1 MPEQVVPAISAS
13 FRHHGDQSHY
23 GHGVSL
29 VEQRSRAGVIWSGAI
44 TARAR
49 PWPQFPSRAFL
60 LIGGSH
66 NPMLQLP
73 ETPILQTWVDT
84 LSRWGYDSVRTSP
97 LAPVA
102 ATALSAVGFN
112 TSQKLTL
119 LERPE
124 TNPVIVT
131 RQLRSVRPRFPF
143 SRIPAASLVEAI
155 LDIDRAAFGHEWM
168 MDEQTFREALHATR
182 RARIFVSHAEGRV
195 SGFVIAGITDS
206 YGFIQRLAV
215 HPDFQRRGDANSL
228 VQNSLAWIQ
237 SRGCRSTVV
246 NTEVSNAAA
255 LSIYER
261 NGFVPLDYNLSV
273 MERQLSI

>member
-1 MPEQVVPAISAS
+1 MVPAISGTS
-13 FRHHGDQSHY
+13 RHHGDQSHY

-29 VEQRSRAGVIWSGAI
+29 DEQRSRAGVIWSGAT

-49 PWPQFPSRAFL
+49 PWPEVPNRAAL

-66 NPMLQLP
+66 SPTVELP
-73 ETPILQTWVDT
+73 DTPILQSWVDT

-97 LAPVA
+97 LAPIA

-119 LERPE
+119 LERTHVGP
-124 TNPVIVT
+124 IAVT
-131 RQLRSVRPRFPF
+131 QPLRSARPRFPM
-143 SRIPAASLVEAI
+143 SRMPSQSMVAAI
-155 LDIDRAAFGHEWM
+155 LRIDRAAFGQEWM
-168 MDEQTFREALHATR
+168 MDQQTFREALHATG
-182 RARIFVSHAEGRV
+182 RARIFVSHVDGEL

-215 HPDFQRRGDANSL
+215 HPDFQRRGDASSL
-228 VQNSLAWIQ
+228 VQNSLAWIH

-261 NGFVPLDYNLSV
+261 NGFVPLDYNLAV
-273 MERQLSI
+273 MERKLSA

>member
-1 MPEQVVPAISAS
+1 MVPAIPAS

-29 VEQRSRAGVIWSGAI
+29 VEQRSRAGVIWSGAT

-49 PWPQFPSRAFL
+49 PWPQQPSRAAL

-66 NPMLQLP
+66 NPNVQLP
-73 ETPILQTWVDT
+73 DTPILQSWVDT

-102 ATALSAVGFN
+102 AAALSAVGFN
-112 TSQKLTL
+112 TSQNLTL
-119 LERPE
+119 LERPDAG
-124 TNPVIVT
+124 PVIVT
-131 RQLRSVRPRFPF
+131 HPLRFVRPRFPM
-143 SRIPAASLVEAI
+143 SRMPAPSVVEAI
-155 LDIDRAAFGHEWM
+155 LCIDRAAFGEEWM
-168 MDEQTFREALHATR
+168 MDNETFREALHATH
-182 RARIFVSHAEGRV
+182 RARIFISRV
-195 SGFVIAGITDS
+195 QGELSGFVIAGITDS

-215 HPDFQRRGDANSL
+215 HPDFQRRGQARL
-228 VQNSLAWIQ
+228 LLENSLAWIH

-255 LSIYER
+255 LSIYED
-261 NGFVPLDYNLSV
+261 NGFVPLEYNLSV
-273 MERQLSI
+273 MERQLLV

>member
-1 MPEQVVPAISAS
+1 VVPVLSGS
-13 FRHHGDQSHY
+13 FRHRGDQSHY

-29 VEQRSRAGVIWSGAI
+29 VEQRSRAGVIWSGAT

-49 PWPQFPSRAFL
+49 AWPQVPGRAVL

-66 NPMLQLP
+66 SPTLQLP
-73 ETPILQTWVDT
+73 DSSILQTWVDT
-84 LSRWGYDSVRTSP
+84 LTRWGYDSVRTSP
-97 LAPVA
+97 VAPVA
-102 ATALSAVGFN
+102 AAALSAIGFN
-112 TSQKLTL
+112 ASQNLLL
-119 LERPE
+119 LERPDIA
-124 TNPVIVT
+124 PAVVT
-131 RQLRSVRPRFPF
+131 QPLRSVRSRFPM
-143 SRIPAASLVEAI
+143 SRMPGASMIEAI
-155 LDIDRAAFGHEWM
+155 LRIDRAAFGDEWM
-168 MDEQTFREALHATR
+168 MDHETFREALHATR
-182 RARIFVSHAEGRV
+182 RARIFVSHVDGEL

-215 HPDFQRRGDANSL
+215 HPDFQRRGDASAL
-228 VQNSLAWIQ
+228 VQNSLAWIH

-273 MERQLSI
+273 MERQLSV

>member
-1 MPEQVVPAISAS
+1 M
-13 FRHHGDQSHY
+13 
-23 GHGVSL
+23 SL
-29 VEQRSRAGVIWSGAI
+29 VEQRSRAGVIWSGAT

-49 PWPQFPSRAFL
+49 PWPQVPSRAFL

-66 NPMLQLP
+66 NPTLQLP

-119 LERPE
+119 LERPDAD
-124 TNPVIVT
+124 PVIPT
-131 RQLRSVRPRFPF
+131 RPLQSVRPRFPM
-143 SRIPAASLVEAI
+143 SRMPAASMVEEI
-155 LDIDRAAFGHEWM
+155 LEIDRAAFGQEWM

-182 RARIFVSHAEGRV
+182 RARIFVSHAEGRI
-195 SGFVIAGITDS
+195 SGFVIAGVTDS

-215 HPDFQRRGDANSL
+215 HHDFQRRGDASSL

-237 SRGCRSTVV
+237 SHGCKSTVV

-255 LSIYER
+255 LSIYKR

>member
-1 MPEQVVPAISAS
+1 MVPAISAI
-13 FRHHGDQSHY
+13 FRYRRDQSHY

-29 VEQRSRAGVIWSGAI
+29 VEQRSRAGVIWSGAT

-49 PWPQFPSRAFL
+49 PWPQVPSRAFL

-124 TNPVIVT
+124 IDPVIPT
-131 RQLRSVRPRFPF
+131 RLLQSVRPRFPM
-143 SRIPAASLVEAI
+143 SRMPATSMVEAI
-155 LDIDRAAFGHEWM
+155 LEIDRAAFGHEWM
-168 MDEQTFREALHATR
+168 MDVQTFREALHATR
-182 RARIFVSHAEGRV
+182 RARVFISHAEGRI
-195 SGFVIAGITDS
+195 SGFVIAGVTDS

-215 HPDFQRRGDANSL
+215 HPDFQRRGDASSL

-237 SRGCRSTVV
+237 SRGCTSTVV
-246 NTEVSNAAA
+246 NTEVTNAAA
-255 LSIYER
+255 LSIYEHH
-261 NGFVPLDYNLSV
+261 GFVPLDYNLSV
-273 MERQLSI
+273 MERQLSK

>member
-1 MPEQVVPAISAS
+1 MVPAISAI
-13 FRHHGDQSHY
+13 FRYRRDQSHY

-29 VEQRSRAGVIWSGAI
+29 VEHRSRAGVIWSGAT

-49 PWPQFPSRAFL
+49 PWPQVPSRAFL

-124 TNPVIVT
+124 IDPVIPT
-131 RQLRSVRPRFPF
+131 RLLQSVRPRFPM
-143 SRIPAASLVEAI
+143 SRMPATSMVEAI
-155 LDIDRAAFGHEWM
+155 LEIDRAAIGHEWM
-168 MDEQTFREALHATR
+168 MDMQTFREALHATR
-182 RARIFVSHAEGRV
+182 RARVFISHAEGRI
-195 SGFVIAGITDS
+195 SGFVIAGVTDS

-215 HPDFQRRGDANSL
+215 HPDFQRRGDASSL

-237 SRGCRSTVV
+237 SRGCTSTVV
-246 NTEVSNAAA
+246 NTEVTNAAA
-255 LSIYER
+255 LSIYEHH
-261 NGFVPLDYNLSV
+261 GFVPLDYNLSV
-273 MERQLSI
+273 MERQLSK

>member
-13 FRHHGDQSHY
+13 FRHRGDQSHY

-29 VEQRSRAGVIWSGAI
+29 VEQRSRAGVIWSGST

-49 PWPQFPSRAFL
+49 PWPEVPNRAAL

-66 NPMLQLP
+66 NPTVQLP
-73 ETPILQTWVDT
+73 DTPILQSWVDT

-97 LAPVA
+97 VAPIA

-119 LERPE
+119 LERSH
-124 TNPVIVT
+124 TVPVVVT
-131 RQLRSVRPRFPF
+131 QPLRSARPRFPM
-143 SRIPAASLVEAI
+143 SRMPSPSIVEGI
-155 LDIDRAAFGHEWM
+155 LRIDRVAFGDEWM
-168 MDEQTFREALHATR
+168 MDQQTFREALNATR
-182 RARIFVSHAEGRV
+182 RARIFVSHGDGQLT
-195 SGFVIAGITDS
+195 GFVIAGITDS

-215 HPDFQRRGDANSL
+215 HPDFQRHGVAGSL
-228 VQNSLAWIQ
+228 VQNSLSWIH
-237 SRGCRSTVV
+237 SRGCSSTVV

-255 LSIYER
+255 LSIYEK
-261 NGFVPLDYNLSV
+261 NGFVPLDYNLLV
-273 MERQLSI
+273 MERQL

>member
-1 MPEQVVPAISAS
+1 VVPAISAI
-13 FRHHGDQSHY
+13 FRYRRDQSHY

-29 VEQRSRAGVIWSGAI
+29 VEQRSRAGVIWSGAT

-49 PWPQFPSRAFL
+49 PWPQVPSRAFL

-124 TNPVIVT
+124 IDPVIPT
-131 RQLRSVRPRFPF
+131 HLLQSVRPRFPM
-143 SRIPAASLVEAI
+143 SRMPATSMVEAI
-155 LDIDRAAFGHEWM
+155 LEIDRAAFGHEWM
-168 MDEQTFREALHATR
+168 MDVQTFREALHATR
-182 RARIFVSHAEGRV
+182 RARVFISHAEGRI
-195 SGFVIAGITDS
+195 SGFVIAGVTDS

-215 HPDFQRRGDANSL
+215 HPDFQRRGDASSL

-237 SRGCRSTVV
+237 SRGCTSTVV
-246 NTEVSNAAA
+246 NTEVTNAAA
-255 LSIYER
+255 LSIYEHH
-261 NGFVPLDYNLSV
+261 GFVPLDYNLSV
-273 MERQLSI
+273 MERQLSK

>member
-1 MPEQVVPAISAS
+1 MVPAISAS
-13 FRHHGDQSHY
+13 FRHREDQSHY

-29 VEQRSRAGVIWSGAI
+29 VEQRSRAGVIWSGAT

-49 PWPQFPSRAFL
+49 PWPEVPSRAVL
-60 LIGGSH
+60 LIGGAHS
-66 NPMLQLP
+66 PTLQLP
-73 ETPILQTWVDT
+73 DTPILQSWVET

-97 LAPVA
+97 VAPIA

-119 LERPE
+119 LERPDAGAVAVAQ
-124 TNPVIVT
+124 P
-131 RQLRSVRPRFPF
+131 LRSVRSRFPL
-143 SRIPAASLVEAI
+143 SRMPAPSVVEAI
-155 LDIDRAAFGHEWM
+155 LRIDRAAFGQEWM
-168 MDEQTFREALHATR
+168 MDRKTFREALHATR
-182 RARIFVSHAEGRV
+182 QARIFVSWVDGEL
-195 SGFVIAGITDS
+195 SGFVIAGVTDS

-215 HPDFQRRGDANSL
+215 HPDFQRLGDATSL
-228 VQNSLAWIQ
+228 VQNSLAWIH

-273 MERQLSI
+273 MERQLSV

>member
-1 MPEQVVPAISAS
+1 MVPALSAS
-13 FRHHGDQSHY
+13 FRHRGDQSHY

-66 NPMLQLP
+66 SPTVQLP
-73 ETPILQTWVDT
+73 DTPILQTWVDT

-102 ATALSAVGFN
+102 ASALSAVGFN

-119 LERPE
+119 LERPDAD
-124 TNPVIVT
+124 PVIPT
-131 RQLRSVRPRFPF
+131 RPLQSVRPRFPM
-143 SRIPAASLVEAI
+143 SRMPAASMVGAI
-155 LDIDRAAFGHEWM
+155 LEIDRAAFGQEWM

-182 RARIFVSHAEGRV
+182 RARIFVSHAEGRI
-195 SGFVIAGITDS
+195 SGFVIAGVTDS

-215 HPDFQRRGDANSL
+215 HPDFQRRGDASSL

-237 SRGCRSTVV
+237 SHGCKSTVV

-255 LSIYER
+255 LSIYKR

>member
-1 MPEQVVPAISAS
+1 MVPVLSGS
-13 FRHHGDQSHY
+13 FRHRRDQSHY

-29 VEQRSRAGVIWSGAI
+29 VEQRSRAGVIWSGAT

-49 PWPQFPSRAFL
+49 PWPEVPSRAAL

-66 NPMLQLP
+66 SPSVQLP
-73 ETPILQTWVDT
+73 DTPILQSWVDT

-97 LAPVA
+97 LAPIA

-119 LERPE
+119 LERPHVE
-124 TNPVIVT
+124 PVVVS
-131 RQLRSVRPRFPF
+131 QPLRSARPRFPM
-143 SRIPAASLVEAI
+143 SRMPASSVVEAI
-155 LDIDRAAFGHEWM
+155 LRIDRAAFGDEWM
-168 MDEQTFREALHATR
+168 MDQQTFREALHATR
-182 RARIFVSHAEGRV
+182 RARIFVSRNDGELT
-195 SGFVIAGITDS
+195 GFVIAGVTDS

-215 HPDFQRRGDANSL
+215 HPDFQRHGVAGSL
-228 VQNSLAWIQ
+228 VQNSLSWIH

-246 NTEVSNAAA
+246 NTEVSNDAA

-261 NGFVPLDYNLSV
+261 NGFVPLDYNLLV
-273 MERQLSI
+273 MERQLSV

>member
-1 MPEQVVPAISAS
+1 
-13 FRHHGDQSHY
+13 
-23 GHGVSL
+23 
-29 VEQRSRAGVIWSGAI
+29 
-44 TARAR
+44 
-49 PWPQFPSRAFL
+49 
-60 LIGGSH
+60 
-66 NPMLQLP
+66 MLQLP

-124 TNPVIVT
+124 IDPVIPT
-131 RQLRSVRPRFPF
+131 HLLQSVRPRFPM
-143 SRIPAASLVEAI
+143 SRMPATSMVEAI
-155 LDIDRAAFGHEWM
+155 LEIDRAAFGHEWM
-168 MDEQTFREALHATR
+168 MDVQTFREALHATR
-182 RARIFVSHAEGRV
+182 RARVFISHAEGRI
-195 SGFVIAGITDS
+195 SGFVIAGVTDS

-215 HPDFQRRGDANSL
+215 HPDFQRRGDASSL
-228 VQNSLAWIQ
+228 VQNSLAWIH

-261 NGFVPLDYNLSV
+261 NGFVPLDYNLAV
-273 MERQLSI
+273 MERRLSA

>member
-1 MPEQVVPAISAS
+1 MVPALSAN
-13 FRHHGDQSHY
+13 FRHRGDQSHY

-66 NPMLQLP
+66 SPTVQLP
-73 ETPILQTWVDT
+73 DTPILQTWVDT

-102 ATALSAVGFN
+102 ASALSAVGFN

-119 LERPE
+119 LERPDAD
-124 TNPVIVT
+124 PVIVT
-131 RQLRSVRPRFPF
+131 RPLQSARSRFPM
-143 SRIPAASLVEAI
+143 SRMPTASMVEAI
-155 LDIDRAAFGHEWM
+155 LEIDHAAFGQEWM

-182 RARIFVSHAEGRV
+182 RTRIFVSHAEGRI
-195 SGFVIAGITDS
+195 SGFVIAGFTDS
-206 YGFIQRLAV
+206 FGFIQRLAV
-215 HPDFQRRGDANSL
+215 HPDFQRRGDASSL
-228 VQNSLAWIQ
+228 VQNSLAWMQ
-237 SRGCRSTVV
+237 SRGCKSTVV

>member
-1 MPEQVVPAISAS
+1 MVPALSAN
-13 FRHHGDQSHY
+13 FRHRGDQSHY

-66 NPMLQLP
+66 SPTVQLP
-73 ETPILQTWVDT
+73 DTPILQTWVDT

-102 ATALSAVGFN
+102 ASALSAVGFN

-119 LERPE
+119 LERPDAD
-124 TNPVIVT
+124 PVIVT
-131 RQLRSVRPRFPF
+131 RPLQSAQSRFPM
-143 SRIPAASLVEAI
+143 SRMPTASMVEAI
-155 LDIDRAAFGHEWM
+155 LEIDHAAFGQEWM

-182 RARIFVSHAEGRV
+182 RTRIFVSHAEGRI
-195 SGFVIAGITDS
+195 SGFVIAGFTDS
-206 YGFIQRLAV
+206 FGFIQRLAV
-215 HPDFQRRGDANSL
+215 HPDFQRRGDASSL
-228 VQNSLAWIQ
+228 VQNSLAWMQ
-237 SRGCRSTVV
+237 SRGCKSTVV

>member
-1 MPEQVVPAISAS
+1 VVPAIPAI
-13 FRHHGDQSHY
+13 FRHRGDQSHY

-29 VEQRSRAGVIWSGAI
+29 VEQRSRAGVIWSGAT

-49 PWPQFPSRAFL
+49 PWPQHPSRAAL

-66 NPMLQLP
+66 NPTVQLP
-73 ETPILQTWVDT
+73 DTPILQSWVDT

-102 ATALSAVGFN
+102 VTALSAVGFN

-119 LERPE
+119 LERPD
-124 TNPVIVT
+124 IGAVT
-131 RQLRSVRPRFPF
+131 VAQPLRSARPRFPL
-143 SRIPAASLVEAI
+143 SRMPSPSMVEAI
-155 LDIDRAAFGHEWM
+155 LRIDRAAFGQEWM
-168 MDEQTFREALHATR
+168 MDRETFREALHATR
-182 RARIFVSHAEGRV
+182 RARIFVSRV
-195 SGFVIAGITDS
+195 DGELSGFVIAGITDS

-215 HPDFQRRGDANSL
+215 HPDFQRRGEASSL
-228 VQNSLAWIQ
+228 IQNSLSWIQ

-255 LSIYER
+255 LSIYED
-261 NGFVPLDYNLSV
+261 NGFVPLEYSLSV
-273 MERQLSI
+273 MERQLSV

>member
-1 MPEQVVPAISAS
+1 MVPAVSVS
-13 FRHHGDQSHY
+13 FRHRGDQSHY

-29 VEQRSRAGVIWSGAI
+29 VEHRSRAGVIWSGAT

-49 PWPQFPSRAFL
+49 PWPEVPTRAVL

-66 NPMLQLP
+66 SPTLQLP
-73 ETPILQTWVDT
+73 DTKILQSWVDT

-97 LAPVA
+97 VAPVA

-119 LERPE
+119 LERPD
-124 TNPVIVT
+124 TGAIAVAQP
-131 RQLRSVRPRFPF
+131 LRAIRSRFPA
-143 SRIPAASLVEAI
+143 SRMPAPSTVEAI
-155 LDIDRAAFGHEWM
+155 LRIDRAAFGHEWM
-168 MDEQTFREALHATR
+168 IDEQTFREALHATR
-182 RARIFVSHAEGRV
+182 RARIFGSYVDGEL

-215 HPDFQRRGDANSL
+215 HPNFQRRGDASSL
-228 VQNSLAWIQ
+228 VQNSLAWIH

-261 NGFVPLDYNLSV
+261 NGFVPLDYNLAV
-273 MERQLSI
+273 MERRLSA

>member
-1 MPEQVVPAISAS
+1 
-13 FRHHGDQSHY
+13 
-23 GHGVSL
+23 
-29 VEQRSRAGVIWSGAI
+29 
-44 TARAR
+44 
-49 PWPQFPSRAFL
+49 
-60 LIGGSH
+60 
-66 NPMLQLP
+66 MLQLP
-73 ETPILQTWVDT
+73 EAPILQSWVDT

-102 ATALSAVGFN
+102 ATALSAVGFS

-124 TNPVIVT
+124 AGPVIVS
-131 RQLRSVRPRFPF
+131 RRLQSVRSRFPI
-143 SRIPAASLVEAI
+143 SRMPAASMVEAI
-155 LDIDRAAFGHEWM
+155 LRIDRAAFGEEWM
-168 MDEQTFREALHATR
+168 MDEQTLREALHATH
-182 RARIFVSHAEGRV
+182 RARIFVSRAQGRI

-215 HPDFQRRGDANSL
+215 HPDFQRHGDASSL

-261 NGFVPLDYNLSV
+261 NGFIPLDYNLSI

>member
-1 MPEQVVPAISAS
+1 MVPAIPAI
-13 FRHHGDQSHY
+13 FRHRGDQSHY

-29 VEQRSRAGVIWSGAI
+29 VEQRSRAGVIWSGAT

-49 PWPQFPSRAFL
+49 PWPQHPSRAAL

-66 NPMLQLP
+66 NPTVQLP
-73 ETPILQTWVDT
+73 DTPILQSWVDT

-102 ATALSAVGFN
+102 VTALSAVGFN

-119 LERPE
+119 LERPD
-124 TNPVIVT
+124 IRAVT
-131 RQLRSVRPRFPF
+131 VAQPLRSVRPRFPM
-143 SRIPAASLVEAI
+143 SRMPASSVVEAI
-155 LDIDRAAFGHEWM
+155 LRIDRAAFGQEWM
-168 MDEQTFREALHATR
+168 MDHETFREALHATR
-182 RARIFVSHAEGRV
+182 RARIFVSRIDDEL

-215 HPDFQRRGDANSL
+215 HPDFQRRGEASSL
-228 VQNSLAWIQ
+228 VQNALSWIHA
-237 SRGCRSTVV
+237 RGCRSTVV

-255 LSIYER
+255 LSIYEH

-273 MERQLSI
+273 MDRQLSV